1 MRTRAAASCLALV
14 LSATWVGAVH
24 AQDTDIPR
32 FYLHLRGADTNP
44 ITGVRDHWGL
54 SLGANLGLFLGAEL
68 SADTFERHVDRGG
81 RTLGEYGVV
90 ALVPQARLRYPMLS
104 NRLVSYLV
112 GGVGVALGDFNDE
125 KPQPQRVFVSGAADA
140 FPVATV
146 GIGVEYYFAEN
157 LAAGVEL
164 KRLFAG
170 DQTFRIDGEKHSQ
183 QVASTFLTLGLRLL
197 VPERPS
203 QPAPPPDPFSTRLY
217 LGLHA
222 GGAIALDTH
231 NFSGI
236 EIRPEPPAYFSTA
249 NQLFGAALG
258 VDFGR
263 HLGVELAADGYE
275 VVLATP
281 ELGSVAEVAVMHL
294 IPQLRVRFALLEG
307 RVVPYAIGGVG
318 AGYVEVNDRK
328 QPGRGV
334 DIEASRWGVAAALGA
349 GVDYFVARN
358 IAFGFETRYLTNR
371 GHTLKVGARERS
383 GHYDA
388 VTFALTLRVY
398 LARLGP

>member
-1 MRTRAAASCLALV
+1 MRIAAAATCIALV
-14 LSATWVGAVH
+14 LSATCAVGAR
-24 AQDTDIPR
+24 AQDTEIPR

-44 ITGVRDHWGL
+44 VTEVRDHWGL
-54 SLGANLGLFLGAEL
+54 SLGANLGRFVGAEL
-68 SADTFERHVDRGG
+68 SVDTFERHVDKGG
-81 RTLGEYGVV
+81 NTLGEYGVV
-90 ALVPQARLRYPMLS
+90 ALVPQARLRYPVFS
-104 NRLVSYLV
+104 GRLVPYLV
-112 GGVGVALGDFNDE
+112 GGVGVAFGGFNDQ
-125 KPQPQRVFVSGAADA
+125 KPQMQRVFIDGASDA
-140 FPVATV
+140 FPVATA

-170 DQTFRIDGEKHSQ
+170 DQTFRIDGERHAQ

-197 VPERPS
+197 VPERPAR
-203 QPAPPPDPFSTRLY
+203 PAPPPDPFSTRLY
-217 LGLHA
+217 LGLRA
-222 GGAIALDTH
+222 GGAIATDTH
-231 NFSGI
+231 SFSGV

-258 VDFGR
+258 VDFRR

-275 VVLATP
+275 IVLATP
-281 ELGSVAEVAVMHL
+281 DLGSVTEVAVMHL
-294 IPQLRVRFALLEG
+294 IPQVRVRYPLLDG

-318 AGYVEVNDRK
+318 AGYIEVNDRK
-328 QPGRGV
+328 QPGRGL

-358 IAFGFETRYLTNR
+358 IAVGVETRYLTNR
-371 GHTLKVGARERS
+371 GHTVRIGNRES
-383 GHYDA
+383 TGHYDA
-388 VTFALTLRVY
+388 VTFALTLRVF